1 MNLAVFTLNGS
12 CFLILCFLIFS
23 NFKRCTKNLQ
33 IFILCFTLSPLFIFV
48 FRSPTG
54 DLFVY
59 TEIAKGL
66 RRSGDFLYDIFTQLI
81 YQISGNMYPLLIII
95 ISIFI
100 LKYLLIHKKENIDF
114 RVLLTLI
121 IVDLI
126 FFLPER
132 ELAQFRHAAAL
143 SLILISVYSD
153 KRALKYLFLILAICF
168 HLSTIVFALKLLKR
182 KRFFDNLL
190 LPLFILCDFFVN
202 KSNILSEFNR
212 TARYLAYST
221 DHAFVQTGN
230 FYFLS
235 LLLFISCFLFLKSK
249 KFLLTERQYQ
259 LIVISYICFGLS
271 FILRDYAIFSNRFF
285 GAGIPFYAILIIL
298 LYKNLYKFAPLAA
311 IAAALFLLNG
321 IINPNPVLERIIF
334 N

>member
-12 CFLILCFLIFS
+12 CFLILCFLILS

-143 SLILISVYSD
+143 SLILISVYSH
-153 KRALKYLFLILAICF
+153 KRALKYLFFILAICF
-168 HLSTIVFALKLLKR
+168 HLSTIVFVLKLFKR
-182 KRFFDNLL
+182 RRFFDNLF

-230 FYFLS
+230 FYYLS

-259 LIVISYICFGLS
+259 LIIISAVCFGLS

-285 GAGIPFYAILIIL
+285 GAGIPFYVILTL
-298 LYKNLYKFAPLAA
+298 LIFKNLYKFAPLAA
-311 IAAALFLLNG
+311 LVAALFLLNG